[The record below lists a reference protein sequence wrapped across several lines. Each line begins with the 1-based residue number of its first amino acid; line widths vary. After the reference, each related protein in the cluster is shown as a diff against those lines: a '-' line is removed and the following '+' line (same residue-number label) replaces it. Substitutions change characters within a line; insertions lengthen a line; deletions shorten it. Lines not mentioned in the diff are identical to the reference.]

1 MLLFVLAV
9 ALSLLFSFV
18 CSVSEATVL
27 SVSHARIENLA
38 NRGSTAGMLLRR
50 FRREPDRPIAAI
62 LTLNTIANSGGAAI
76 ATDQL
81 GHAFPGASPA
91 LFAAAF
97 VVAVLAFTEILPKT
111 IGVVH
116 ANALA
121 VPVAHLVHT
130 MAILLTPVLF
140 LTRQIS
146 RLIARPRPDG
156 ASSLDDIR
164 VLATMGHSEGAFG
177 PITATLI
184 QNATRLRDTKARDV
198 MVARDRIAFL
208 SGNASTAAN
217 LNRVRDSG
225 HSRFP
230 FTPDGDLDHCSGVIM
245 TKELL
250 FSLRERVEP
259 DWRQL
264 LIPVLIVPETATLNH
279 VLRRFQK
286 EKRHLAIVVDEYGS
300 TRGLL
305 TLEDVLEEIVG
316 DIEDES
322 DTVETHVLEKPD
334 GTLLC
339 RGIAEVEGVF
349 ARLAID
355 GVTTDSRTLSGFLA
369 ERLGQVPVPG
379 MHVDVGRWR
388 FVVTKANNRRA
399 ERIRV
404 LPVDVEPAA
413 AEPTTDGGSGPA
425 N

>member
-1 MLLFVLAV
+1 MLLFAV
-9 ALSLLFSFV
+9 AVAVSLLFSFV
-18 CSVSEATVL
+18 CSLCEATIL
-27 SVSHARIENLA
+27 SVSAARVERLA
-38 NRGSTAGMLLRR
+38 QAGSRAGLLLRR
-50 FRREPDRPIAAI
+50 FRQEPDRAIAAI
-62 LTLNTIANSGGAAI
+62 LILNTVANSGGAAI
-76 ATDQL
+76 ATAEFEN
-81 GHAFPGASPA
+81 AFPGASPA
-91 LFAAAF
+91 LFAAVF
-97 VVAVLAFTEILPKT
+97 VVSVLTLTEIVPKT
-111 IGVVH
+111 IGVNY

-121 VPVAHLVHT
+121 VPIAYVVQT
-130 MAILLTPVLF
+130 MAVALTPVIV
-140 LTRQIS
+140 LTRLVS
-146 RLIARPRPDG
+146 KLFTRRHSGHA
-156 ASSLDDIR
+156 ASLEVIR
-164 VLATMGHSEGAFG
+164 VLTTVGMSQGAFG
-177 PITATLI
+177 AITADLI
-184 QNATRLRDTKARDV
+184 HNATRLRDTKARDV

-250 FSLRERVEP
+250 FALRERIEP

-349 ARLAID
+349 ARLAIE
-355 GVTTDSRTLSGFLA
+355 GISTDSRTLSGFLA

-379 MHVDVGRWR
+379 MHVDVGHWR

-404 LPVDVEPAA
+404 LPVDDEPAA
-413 AEPTTDGGSGPA
+413 AEPTTDGSSGPA